1 MGRMSIRLFVLKI
14 KRFTAYFSAQ
24 VTRKASNKEEMNRSI
39 EFIKASNLLGPKRLP
54 TVAIVDVRDDERSS
68 DGHIAG
74 SLHFC
79 SETFNVNMPRLVHAT
94 NGKDTLVF
102 HCAFSQIRGPR
113 CARTFADY
121 LSQTVDKDNAG
132 IKRIMVLENGYNGW
146 KGAGHPVCYCTEA
159 FCKSYTEPGNQSI
172 AKP

>member
-1 MGRMSIRLFVLKI
+1 MGRISIRLFVLKI

-24 VTRKASNKEEMNRSI
+24 VPRKTSNKEEMNRSL

-79 SETFNVNMPRLVHAT
+79 SETFNANMPRLVHAT

-102 HCAFSQIRGPR
+102 HCAFSQCTVCPS
-113 CARTFADY
+113 FHKS
-121 LSQTVDKDNAG
+121 LSLPVPLSKDTGTKVCTNVCRISFSNG
-132 IKRIMVLENGYNGW
+132 RKR
-146 KGAGHPVCYCTEA
+146 
-159 FCKSYTEPGNQSI
+159 
-172 AKP
+172 